1 MQTKLNFNRHLL
13 LLELRAK
20 DPKFLELD
28 NRVRSLLFKSG
39 KGTITK
45 TDEANY
51 KKLTRQRDEIL
62 DKYLAEHALKAPKIE
77 FGAKTDTVLAGRL
90 EIYCAKFPNAKFP
103 NIVFMGAT
111 GTGKTYCAKIMA
123 QKLQQRGFPVVFDT
137 AYNLIKTVRIADVP
151 QCDLLIIDD
160 LGAEPDQRNNLE
172 YLYTIIAERY
182 ENNLPFIVTTN
193 LSQEQLHSIYD
204 DRIYS
209 RIFDRH
215 KTAVIKFDGKDM
227 RLN

>member
-1 MQTKLNFNRHLL
+1 MQAKLNFNQHLL
-13 LLELRAK
+13 LLELRGK

-28 NRVRSLLFKSG
+28 NRVRSLLFKVG
-39 KGTITK
+39 KGAITK

-51 KKLTRQRDEIL
+51 KKLAKQRDEIFN
-62 DKYLAEHALKAPKIE
+62 KYIAEHTSKTPKAE
-77 FGAKTDTVLAGRL
+77 FGAKTDKILAGRL
-90 EIYCAKFPNAKFP
+90 EIYCAKFPNAKLS
-103 NIVFMGAT
+103 NIVFIGAT

-123 QKLQQRGFPVVFDT
+123 QKLEQRGFSVVFDT
-137 AYNLIKTVRIADVP
+137 AYNLIKTVRIDGIP

-172 YLYTIIAERY
+172 YLYTVIAEKY
-182 ENNLPFIVTTN
+182 ENNMPFIVTTN

-209 RIFDRH
+209 RLFDRH
-215 KTAVIKFDGKDM
+215 KTAVIKFDGEDM